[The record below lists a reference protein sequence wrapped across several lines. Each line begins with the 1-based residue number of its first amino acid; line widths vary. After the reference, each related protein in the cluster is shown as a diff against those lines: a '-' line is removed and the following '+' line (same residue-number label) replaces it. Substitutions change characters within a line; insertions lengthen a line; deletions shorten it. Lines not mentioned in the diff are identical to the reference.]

1 MVVVSAEVALD
12 VDLAHATQHEVA
24 RVHVKVSHAQLVQ
37 VEQRLGGYSDVYTAL
52 EQRFSDLL
60 KQTTTEVASQLDH
73 VQNRMLASMES
84 CRQDARALV
93 LESQEKAFAHAT
105 KEVKALLESINAAR
119 GTPPSADT
127 LVVRLIFVALI
138 EARHVEENVSDI
150 VHK

>member
-1 MVVVSAEVALD
+1 MFYNQGQQGGATDTLVSSCLP
-12 VDLAHATQHEVA
+12 
-24 RVHVKVSHAQLVQ
+24 
-37 VEQRLGGYSDVYTAL
+37 
-52 EQRFSDLL
+52 RFISYYLSDLFVICV
-60 KQTTTEVASQLDH
+60 TVFA
-73 VQNRMLASMES
+73 
-84 CRQDARALV
+84 
-93 LESQEKAFAHAT
+93 AHAT